1 MARRLSWGFWS
12 ESKLALLEDYLAGFL
27 TVCKQPGAAVYL
39 DAFAGEGRGLS
50 RMTGE
55 EFYGSALV
63 AAHATA
69 NGFDLRF
76 SALRFIELVEARAR
90 QIEADLMARFPGR
103 DIKVIPGDC
112 NDRIGALLES
122 VPSNLRWSPTFAFLD
137 PFGVELHWET
147 VRAIADFK
155 RGRRYKVELFMLFQT
170 PGIMRIAGLREDRAV
185 DGYEEK
191 LTKLFGCSDWSPIVR
206 GRRDELIEPKDA
218 REAFANLMRWRL
230 VHELGY
236 AHTHI
241 LEFFN
246 SKGAPVYHMV
256 FATDNATGNT
266 IMRDVY
272 DKAARRNE
280 NMRAE
285 LRSRGDGALSLF
297 QVGTVLP
304 KYRPEPPIEPRDYL
318 QSLVDGAWSS
328 P

>member
-1 MARRLSWGFWS
+1 MAGRLSWGFWS

-39 DAFAGEGRGLS
+39 DVFAGEGRGLS

-55 EFYGSALV
+55 EFDGSALV
-63 AAHATA
+63 AAQATA
-69 NGFDLRF
+69 NGFGLKF
-76 SALRFIELVEARAR
+76 SALRFIELVDARAR
-90 QIEADLMARFPGR
+90 RIEADLTAKFPRR

-112 NDRIGALLES
+112 NDEIRSLLES
-122 VPSNLRWSPTFAFLD
+122 VPSNLRWAPTFAFLD

-147 VRAIADFK
+147 VRAISDFK
-155 RGRRYKVELFMLFQT
+155 RGRKYKVELFMLFQT
-170 PGIMRIAGLREDRAV
+170 PGIMRIAGLSEDRAV
-185 DGYEEK
+185 DGYEDR
-191 LTKLFGCSDWSPIVR
+191 LTKLFGCGDWLAIVR
-206 GRRDELIEPKDA
+206 ARRDGLIEPKDA

-230 VHELGY
+230 VHNLGY

-241 LEFFN
+241 LQFFN

-266 IMRDVY
+266 IMGDVY

-297 QVGTVLP
+297 QVGTILP
-304 KYRPEPPIEPRDYL
+304 RYRAEPPIEPGDYL
-318 QSLVDGAWSS
+318 QALAAATT